1 MRFSTKDERAM
12 RLALDKAHS
21 ALLAGE
27 IPVGCVIVDP
37 ASPDVPLIATHNEVE
52 KQGNLTAHAEILALS
67 RVDRRRLKGS
77 TMYVTLE
84 PCPMCA
90 GALALSGVKRVVYG
104 ASDPQYGC
112 CGSVYRLTEDPA
124 FPNFCRADGGL
135 LSKECEQLL
144 KQAFDGLRGRSP
156 GQ

>member
-1 MRFSTKDERAM
+1 MRFSTEDERAM

-21 ALLAGE
+21 ALLEGE

-67 RVDRRRLKGS
+67 RVERRHLRGS

-90 GALALSGVKRVVYG
+90 GALARLLRQRLPPDRGSRLPKLLPGGRGPIVKRM
-104 ASDPQYGC
+104 
-112 CGSVYRLTEDPA
+112 
-124 FPNFCRADGGL
+124 
-135 LSKECEQLL
+135 
-144 KQAFDGLRGRSP
+144 
-156 GQ
+156 